1 MRNALKFLPAIAG
14 VGFLFQL
21 LCPGAAFAHGEKAL
35 EPFVRMRTVQF
46 YDVSWSKTNL
56 AVNDEVVVTGKFHVA
71 EDWPRGVAKP
81 DMTYL
86 NISAPGPVMI
96 RTERDINGQPSVSS
110 MALTLGGDYEFK
122 VVLKARLPG
131 RFHLHPF
138 FNLHD
143 AGPVMGPGAWVEIS
157 GEPSTFVNTVKTLDG
172 AMVDMET
179 YGLAKGVAWHFLWI
193 AIGSAW
199 LIWWVRRPLFLPRFR
214 MVRDGREGE
223 LISDL
228 DKRIALG
235 ILVGVPAFVLASN
248 AIADRQY
255 PNAIPLQTA
264 LDQIEPLP
272 AVVNSGPVSVKVQRT
287 EFNLPGR
294 AVTLFATIHNGSND
308 PVSVT
313 EFATANLRFVTNKAA
328 QLRKDEREVVREES
342 ARGELTLDSDEPIA
356 PGETRTI
363 RLTAADVLWQR
374 ERLDGLIR
382 DADSRIGGLLFLA
395 SSTGQRHVASV
406 SSPVIP
412 LFH

>member
-14 VGFLFQL
+14 VGLLVQL
-21 LCPGAAFAHGEKAL
+21 LSPGAALAHGEKAL

-46 YDVSWSKTNL
+46 YDVSWSRTNL

-96 RTERDINGQPSVSS
+96 RTERYINGQPSVSS

-131 RFHLHPF
+131 RFHIHPF
-138 FNLHD
+138 VNLHD

-157 GEPSTFVNTVKTLDG
+157 GEPSTFVNTVRTLDG

-179 YGLAKGVAWHFLWI
+179 YGLTKGVAWHFLWI
-193 AIGSAW
+193 VIGSAW

-223 LISDL
+223 LISGL

-235 ILVGVPAFVLASN
+235 ILVAVPAFVLASN

-272 AVVNSGPVSVKVQRT
+272 PVVNSGPVSVKVQRT

-294 AVTLFATIHNGSND
+294 AVTLFATIHNGSSE

-313 EFATANLRFVTNKAA
+313 EFSTANLHFVTNKAA
-328 QLRKDEREVVREES
+328 QLRKDEREIVRGDN

-356 PGETRTI
+356 PGETRTV
-363 RLTAADVLWQR
+363 RVTAADVLWER
-374 ERLDGLIR
+374 ERLDGLVR

-395 SSTGQRHVASV
+395 ASTGQRHVASV
-406 SSPVIP
+406 SSAVIP